1 MIFLLFYEK
10 ECALAHSCAERGRL
24 RHVSASRECIH
35 FPMKMKKYRKIAC
48 LTDQKSS
55 APLAT

>member
-10 ECALAHSCAERGRL
+10 ECALAHSRAERGRL
-24 RHVSASRECIH
+24 RHNSSSRECTH